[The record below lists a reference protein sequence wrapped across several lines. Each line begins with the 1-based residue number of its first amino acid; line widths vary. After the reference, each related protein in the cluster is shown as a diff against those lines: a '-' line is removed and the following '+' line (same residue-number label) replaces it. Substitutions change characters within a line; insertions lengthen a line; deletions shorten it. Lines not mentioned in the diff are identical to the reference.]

1 MQKRRMLHM
10 LNIYLFLFTKIQMDT
25 AIKIHYAKKRDTGH
39 QITDYIKAI
48 YTIRI
53 YIYKK

>member
-1 MQKRRMLHM
+1 MLRHM
-10 LNIYLFLFTKIQMDT
+10 LNIYLFLFTKIEMDT